1 MNDKGSILKS
11 QKIIERKRKKVLRI
25 ALISFGVVLILV
37 LVPILIVR
45 IPFLSIKTINI
56 VGTKTIDAV
65 KVEEFTR
72 TTISESYLKVL
83 PRATFLTVNKKG
95 LKNKILHEFPPLND
109 LKISLHV
116 PNIVEIAVSER
127 EPFALWCRDE
137 ENTDPD
143 TLKKE
148 CFFFDDK
155 GFIYSRSP
163 EFSSPVY
170 VEYRNA
176 VEGEPIGERV
186 STQDKFLRVVKIT
199 KGISIYGLK
208 VQEIVFHEND
218 VVYFNLVHGSIFI
231 TLRGNDEL
239 TLNNLGS
246 LLDSPK
252 VNLKDKNGGLTVSYI
267 DLRFGN
273 KVFYK

>member
-11 QKIIERKRKKVLRI
+11 QKIIERKRKKLLRI
-25 ALISFGVVLILV
+25 ALISFGAVLILV
-37 LVPILIVR
+37 LVPILVVR

-56 VGTKTIDAV
+56 IGTKTVDAV
-65 KVEEFTR
+65 KVEEFIR

-95 LKNKILHEFPPLND
+95 LKKQILHEFPPLSD

-116 PNIVEIAVSER
+116 PNIIEISVSER

-137 ENTDPD
+137 EIADSD
-143 TLKKE
+143 ALKKE

-155 GFIYSRSP
+155 GFIYGRSP
-163 EFSSPVY
+163 VFSSPVY

-186 STQDKFLRVVKIT
+186 STQENFLRVIKIA
-199 KGISIYGLK
+199 KGISMI
-208 VQEIVFHEND
+208 QAPQS
-218 VVYFNLVHGSIFI
+218 YF
-231 TLRGNDEL
+231 D
-239 TLNNLGS
+239 
-246 LLDSPK
+246 
-252 VNLKDKNGGLTVSYI
+252 
-267 DLRFGN
+267 
-273 KVFYK
+273 